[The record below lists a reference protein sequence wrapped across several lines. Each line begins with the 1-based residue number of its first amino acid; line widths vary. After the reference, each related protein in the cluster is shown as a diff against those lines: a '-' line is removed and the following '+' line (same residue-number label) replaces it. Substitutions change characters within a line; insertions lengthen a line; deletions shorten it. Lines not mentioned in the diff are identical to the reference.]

1 MLIAAH
7 MAMMEIEGST
17 ICTARRRSRPGRRTP
32 RPGRAFRSE
41 TPWLINQSAGVSLRS
56 FRPQACSR
64 GTWARAAGAAH

>member
-7 MAMMEIEGST
+7 MAMMEIEG
-17 ICTARRRSRPGRRTP
+17 AQFAPPGAAAPGPAAGP